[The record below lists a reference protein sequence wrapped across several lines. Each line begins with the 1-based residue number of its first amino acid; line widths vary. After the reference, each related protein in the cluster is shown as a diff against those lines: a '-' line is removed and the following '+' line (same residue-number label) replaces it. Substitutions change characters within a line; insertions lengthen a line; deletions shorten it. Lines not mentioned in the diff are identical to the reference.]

1 MKTKTRT
8 ATTAQRAAAKDRR
21 AKLADLAAQIAAMPD
36 AERAALVPLGI
47 ATITGRI
54 LSPHN
59 SALIITQKPTASI
72 VGGFQQW
79 REAGRIVRKGEK
91 AIACWY
97 PCQRSKSAEDG
108 EATRPGFRL
117 GNVFDISQT
126 DAIQF

>member
-8 ATTAQRAAAKDRR
+8 ATPAQREAAKARR
-21 AKLADLAAQIAAMPD
+21 AHLADLAAKIAAMPD

-59 SALIITQKPTASI
+59 SALIITQRSTASI

-79 REAGRIVRKGEK
+79 REAGRNVRKGEK

-97 PCQRSKSAEDG
+97 PTRTTDATES
-108 EATRPGFRL
+108 EARTGFRL

-126 DAIQF
+126 DRMEF